1 MQVKPSIRGLKPYQP
16 GKTPEEVR
24 EELGLERV
32 VKLASNENPYGAS
45 PAVSEAVA
53 EALAHVAVY
62 PDGAAR
68 ALRKET
74 AARIGV
80 REDQLLFGNGSD
92 EVILILCRAVL
103 EPGDNIVTAWP
114 TFPQYRHN
122 ALIEGAEIKEVPL
135 QDGFHDLDAMAEE
148 VDSSTKIVFVC
159 NPNNP
164 SGTHTGAE
172 KFRAFMNQ
180 IPKDV
185 IVVSDEAYHEYVDT
199 EDYPDTLSMIDEYP
213 NLLVL
218 RTFSKAYG
226 IASLRV
232 GYGVGKEALIAAVE
246 PGREPFNTNSAAQ
259 AGALAALKDSR
270 FLADCVKS
278 NSAEKRKFEQF
289 CEENQFHYYPS
300 QANFILMSVDL
311 PGGDVFNHLQRKG
324 FIVRNGEALGFP
336 QHVRITFGRPEDN
349 DRIREELLA
358 LRQEEASVD

>member
-1 MQVKPSIRGLKPYQP
+1 MQVKPSVRGLKPYQP
-16 GKTPEEVR
+16 GKTPEQVR

-45 PAVSEAVA
+45 PEVAKAVTESLVN
-53 EALAHVAVY
+53 VAVY

-74 AARIGV
+74 ASRLGV
-80 REDQLLFGNGSD
+80 QDNQLLFGNGSD

-103 EPGDNIVTAWP
+103 EHGDNIVTAWP

-122 ALIEGAEIKEVPL
+122 AVIEGAEVKEVPL
-135 QDGFHDLDAMAEE
+135 QEGFHDLQAMASE
-148 VDSSTKIVFVC
+148 VDSRTKIVFVC

-164 SGTHTGAE
+164 SGTHTGADE
-172 KFRAFMNQ
+172 FRAFMKQ
-180 IPKDV
+180 IPEDV
-185 IVVSDEAYHEYVDT
+185 IVVSDEAYKEYVDT
-199 EDYPDTLSMIDEYP
+199 DDYPDTLSMIDEYP

-232 GYGVGKEALIAAVE
+232 GYGVGNVELIAAVE

-259 AGALAALKDSR
+259 AGALAALKDVQ
-270 FLADCVKS
+270 FLDRCVSS

-289 CEENQFHYYPS
+289 CEENGFHYYPS

-311 PGGDVFNHLQRKG
+311 PGGDVFDHLQRNG

-336 QHVRITFGRPEDN
+336 RHVRITFGRPEDN
-349 DRIREELLA
+349 DRIQEELLA
-358 LRQEEASVD
+358 LRQEEAGVD